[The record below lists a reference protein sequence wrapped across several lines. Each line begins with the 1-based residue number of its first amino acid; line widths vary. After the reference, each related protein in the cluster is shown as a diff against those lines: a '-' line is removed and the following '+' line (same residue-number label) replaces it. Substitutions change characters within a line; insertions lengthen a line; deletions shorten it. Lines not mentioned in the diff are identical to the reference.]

1 MLFQD
6 YHARMDPCTSEPSK
20 GTFQPVSPILADL
33 GGFTVRRFLPRRER
47 RMVGAW
53 CFLDA
58 FGPLAFGA
66 RKVMDVPPHPHI
78 GLQTVSW
85 VVDGEVL
92 HKDSL
97 GQTAVARAGSVN
109 VMTAGRGIAHAEET
123 PPENSGRL
131 HGFQLWVALPGAD
144 RDVAPAFEHHA
155 ALPKVDLPG
164 GGATLFMGEM
174 GGARAASRAFSPLAG
189 ADLTGTAEG
198 CLRVPLDPEF
208 EYALV
213 PFEGHGELDGQPLDS
228 GQMYYLG
235 TGRRDVAIRSASW
248 PLRALLLG
256 GVPFRETILMWWNFV
271 ARTPDEI
278 RAAREDWQA
287 GRRFGEVAAYA
298 GARLDA
304 PPLVARPVPANPMS

>member
-1 MLFQD
+1 
-6 YHARMDPCTSEPSK
+6 MDPCTSEPSS

-58 FGPLAFGA
+58 FGPLTFGA

-97 GQTAVARAGSVN
+97 GQTAVARPGTVN
-109 VMTAGRGIAHAEET
+109 VMTSGRGIAHAEET
-123 PPENSGRL
+123 PAENSGRL
-131 HGFQLWVALPGAD
+131 HGFQLWVALPDAD
-144 RDVAPAFEHHA
+144 RNVAPSFEHQA
-155 ALPKVDLPG
+155 SLPVVELSG
-164 GGATLFMGEM
+164 GGATVFAGELA
-174 GGARAASRAFSPLAG
+174 GARAASRTFSPLVG
-189 ADLTGTAEG
+189 AELTGAAES
-198 CLRVPLDPEF
+198 CLHVPLDPEF
-208 EYALV
+208 EYAVV
-213 PFEGHGELDGQPLDS
+213 PFEGHGELDGQTLASDHLF
-228 GQMYYLG
+228 YLG
-235 TGRRDVAIRSASW
+235 TGRRSIAIRSGSW

-256 GVPFRETILMWWNFV
+256 GLPFRETILMWWNFV

-278 RAAREDWQA
+278 REAREDWQA

-304 PPLVARPVPANPMS
+304 PALVARPVPANPMS

>member
-1 MLFQD
+1 
-6 YHARMDPCTSEPSK
+6 MDPCTGEPST
-20 GTFQPVSPILADL
+20 GTFQAVSPILADL

-58 FGPLAFGA
+58 FGPLSFGA
-66 RKVMDVPPHPHI
+66 KKVMDVPPHPHI

-92 HKDSL
+92 HKDSI
-97 GQTAVARAGSVN
+97 GQTAIARPGTVN

-131 HGFQLWVALPGAD
+131 HGFQLWVAMPDAD
-144 RDVAPAFEHHA
+144 RNEAPGFEHQA

-164 GGATLFMGEM
+164 GDATVFAGEL
-174 GGARAASRAFSPLAG
+174 GGARASTRTFSPLFGAELAG
-189 ADLTGTAEG
+189 HPEG

-208 EYALV
+208 EYAVV
-213 PFEGHGELDGQPLDS
+213 PFEGHGELDGQPLASD
-228 GQMYYLG
+228 QLYYLG
-235 TGRRDVAIRSASW
+235 TGRRSIAIRSAAW

-256 GVPFRETILMWWNFV
+256 GLPFRETILMWWNFV
-271 ARTPDEI
+271 ARTAEEI
-278 RAAREDWQA
+278 REARDDWQA
-287 GRRFGEVAAYA
+287 GRRFGAVAAYA
-298 GARLDA
+298 GMRLDA